1 MFNNQI
7 YKYSERR
14 VQGQTKTKF
23 SNLTGR
29 TDSIFY
35 KYSESREEYKTNL
48 FVFYSEANLM
58 LTTSNIKN
66 I

>member
-1 MFNNQI
+1 MFNNQV

-14 VQGQTKTKF
+14 VQGQMKTKF

-29 TDSIFY
+29 TVSIFY
-35 KYSESREEYKTNL
+35 KYSESWEEYKTNL
-48 FVFYSEANLM
+48 FVFYSEANLV